1 MNLLGLLADVPA
13 WREDTVGSLLAG
25 GLPTG
30 ADVAALRAE
39 RLLEEVRLHEEGGV
53 LWLVDDDGV
62 PVRLGVAACDWDADA
77 VDDALG
83 RRAREYRR
91 WLCELHGANRGGR
104 VDLGEL
110 LDAAWCFVGHSFV
123 LFDGG
128 FDLLAYAGDDVARSA
143 ALAQTIEQGYAMGVS
158 AEHQKEYR
166 RLQAKNPLGF
176 STVFQEGDRQTP
188 VWARTVRLRSGH
200 SCQLHVM
207 GLVEGRL
214 GVCELVEDVVA
225 ELRIML
231 ERLETGGDAPLNDDY
246 VQALVTR
253 RVGNDEARR
262 RARFF
267 GWGEEGGYRVV
278 RVVSVAEQVAPTR
291 WRRWRER
298 AAQLMPQ
305 AHGSV
310 MDDGLTLVVPAGLPG
325 GFGALEGFLASNR
338 LAGGASDVR
347 RDLGEAPDA
356 YEEACVAAVHG
367 VRDGLYGLRW
377 FDGCKLGLLVEAL
390 KDAAREHNLVPAY
403 LQAMRTCDAERGSA
417 YTQTLETYVA
427 CGGSKAAC
435 CERLAIHRSTL
446 DYRLE
451 RMRELFGVNP
461 DDERVRWHVGMLGL
475 AE

>member
-13 WREDTVGSLLAG
+13 WRDDAVGLLLAS
-25 GLPTG
+25 GLPEG
-30 ADVAALRAE
+30 ADVASLRAE
-39 RLLEEVRLHEEGGV
+39 RSLEEVRLREEAGV
-53 LWLVDDDGV
+53 LWLVDDDGA
-62 PVRLGVAACDWDADA
+62 PVRLGVAARGWDADA
-77 VDDALG
+77 VGDALG

-91 WLCELHGANRGGR
+91 WLRDLHGANRDGR

-110 LDAAWCFVGHSFV
+110 LNAAWRFVGHSFV

-158 AEHQKEYR
+158 VEHQKEYR
-166 RLQAKNPLGF
+166 RLQTKNPLGF
-176 STVFQEGDRQTP
+176 STVFQEGDRQTQ

-207 GLVEGRL
+207 GLAEGRL
-214 GVCELVEDVVA
+214 GVRELVEDVVT

-253 RVGNDEARR
+253 HVGNDEARR

-267 GWGEEGGYRVV
+267 GWGEEDGYRVV
-278 RVVSVAEQVAPTR
+278 RVVSAVEQVAPTR
-291 WRRWRER
+291 WGRWRER
-298 AAQLMPQ
+298 AAQLMPR

-310 MDDGLTLVVPAGLPG
+310 MDDGLTLVVPAGLSG
-325 GFGALEGFLASNR
+325 GFGVLEGFLASNR
-338 LAGGASDVR
+338 LTGGASDVR

-356 YEEACVAAVHG
+356 YEEACVAVVHG
-367 VRDGLYGLRW
+367 VHDGLCGLRL
-377 FDGCKLGLLVEAL
+377 FDDCKLALLVKAL
-390 KDAAREHNLVPAY
+390 KAAARAHNLVPAY
-403 LQAMRTCDAERGSA
+403 LQAMRTRDAEHGSA
-417 YTQTLETYVA
+417 YAQTLGTYVA
-427 CGGSKAAC
+427 CGGSKAAS

-451 RMRELFGVNP
+451 RMEELFGVDP
-461 DDERVRWHVGMLGL
+461 DDEWVRWHVGMLGL